1 MQAITNFYELQSV
14 QLLHQKEHKDGKMVK
29 RDDDYSCRICYPPS
43 NTYSLRFK
51 KFMTWCTDQLTV
63 ETFSMKT
70 LEAFHDLINKPN
82 LENHKV
88 QEILQVIIE
97 SFTYRDEPR
106 YGFDT
111 MKYLIQLITQLSERF
126 TISLEETRER
136 FKKYYSETLDT
147 EYETS
152 PEKSSKTTSEKSS
165 PKQEPLKE
173 QATIMFEIL
182 ENEIGKYNE
191 KINNRP
197 EEDDYKLFDDQ
208 DNEETDEEIIINT
221 PEIIPHPTD
230 SSESSEVN
238 NSTNNSRLP
247 TPEPPISQMAKIIK
261 YTTYKGNES
270 EDPIEWINN
279 FERAAKANKLADD
292 DRLNAVIGLLQDE
305 AVAWYENI
313 KVILEWIS
321 MNI

>member
-1 MQAITNFYELQSV
+1 
-14 QLLHQKEHKDGKMVK
+14 
-29 RDDDYSCRICYPPS
+29 
-43 NTYSLRFK
+43 
-51 KFMTWCTDQLTV
+51 MTWCTDQLTV

-106 YGFDT
+106 YNFDT

-126 TISLEETRER
+126 TISLEEIRER
-136 FKKYYSETLDT
+136 LKKYYSETLDT

-152 PEKSSKTTSEKSS
+152 PEKSSKTTPEKSS
-165 PKQEPLKE
+165 PKQEPLGE